1 MNKEKEYNNKK
12 YMIAS
17 IGTGAMIG
25 NAAFGIWDQV
35 NANLDCVTPVL
46 VIGTLAA
53 LTTGI
58 ALLKKN
64 PYKEV
69 VAEEEEMV
77 LEEEQSKVKKLKK

>member
-1 MNKEKEYNNKK
+1 MDKEKEYNNKK

-35 NANLDCVTPVL
+35 NANLDCATPVL

-69 VAEEEEMV
+69 VKEQEKKKV
-77 LEEEQSKVKKLKK
+77 LSKKTKIK

>member
-1 MNKEKEYNNKK
+1 MDKEKEYNNKK

-35 NANLDCVTPVL
+35 NANLDCATPVL

-58 ALLKKN
+58 ALIKKN

-69 VAEEEEMV
+69 VKEQEKKKV
-77 LEEEQSKVKKLKK
+77 LSKKQKSNK

>member
-1 MNKEKEYNNKK
+1 MDKEKSYNNKK

-35 NANLDCVTPVL
+35 NANFNCANPVL
-46 VIGTLAA
+46 IIGTLAA

-69 VAEEEEMV
+69 VTEEEII
-77 LEEEQSKVKKLKK
+77 LEEEQPKVKQLQK

>member
-1 MNKEKEYNNKK
+1 MDKEKEYYNKK

-35 NANLDCVTPVL
+35 NANFDCATPVL
-46 VIGTLAA
+46 IIGTLAA

-64 PYKEV
+64 PYREV
-69 VAEEEEMV
+69 VTEENEKV
-77 LEEEQSKVKKLKK
+77 KEEQPVKKLKK

>member
-1 MNKEKEYNNKK
+1 MDKEKEYNNKK

-35 NANLDCVTPVL
+35 NANLDCATPVL

-69 VAEEEEMV
+69 VKEQEKKKV
-77 LEEEQSKVKKLKK
+77 LSKKQKSNK

>member
-35 NANLDCVTPVL
+35 NANLDCATPVL

-69 VAEEEEMV
+69 VKEQEKKKV
-77 LEEEQSKVKKLKK
+77 LSKKQKSNK

>member
-35 NANLDCVTPVL
+35 NANLDCATPVL

-69 VAEEEEMV
+69 VKEHEKKKV
-77 LEEEQSKVKKLKK
+77 LSKKQKSNK